1 MNSPE
6 KLSSPSIKLIQ
17 GGLYVFEQN
26 IGQTHP
32 EVAYLLKGIDSA
44 FYFTPAY
51 MAMTFSKCI
60 KKNDKTTPFSFPTSN
75 EWESWGLRMRF
86 TEARSDVSPEGLY
99 PQKAVTHYY
108 RGNDPSK
115 WITDVPT
122 FEKVSYSDIYP
133 GIELVFYINNGL
145 LEFDFIVSAGADAA
159 NIALEFEGSH
169 GIEVEE
175 DGHLLVV
182 TNGQP
187 LRLKPPFIYQD
198 NRNRKVGGGYVK
210 LSDTRIA
217 IQVEDEYDR
226 SAPLIIDPVLT
237 YSTYLGGSATTDA
250 FGIALDA
257 SGNAYVTGLTTS
269 LDFPTQ
275 VPFQSTYAGGANDA
289 FVTKLAPSGST
300 LVYSTYLGGS
310 GDDQGRGIA
319 VDFSGNAYVTGST
332 TSTDFPL
339 ANAFQAVPPG
349 TTNAFVTKFDAS
361 GGTLAYSTYLGGV
374 NQDAGLGIAVDS
386 VGSAYVTGLTTSP
399 DFPTLNAYQPTP
411 IGIANAFLTKF
422 SPVGNTLVYSTFF
435 GGNITISATEGAG
448 VAVDTSDQAYLTGFT
463 TGNLTLVNPL
473 QPVYGGGSN
482 DAFIAKFDASGAN
495 VIYSTYLG
503 GSGQEL
509 GQGIT
514 VDLAENVSV
523 VGMTTSTNFP
533 TFNPVQAALGGG
545 NDFFVTKVNASGTG
559 FIFST
564 YLGGSQDD
572 NSFGIATDTFGNV
585 YVTGD
590 SASPDFPLANPLQ
603 STLTGTA
610 NAVIV
615 KFNPTGAFI
624 YSTFLG
630 GTGGDVG
637 QAIAASPS
645 GSAYVAGGTTST
657 DFPVVNPFQ
666 ANLPGSPSGFI
677 SQLADNTLVGPTGPT
692 GPSPTGPT
700 GATGP
705 TGSPGEPGP
714 DGAEGPTG
722 DTGPI
727 GMTGATG
734 AASITGGI
742 IGSQGN
748 TGATGLAGPAGAVG
762 LPGAAGTPGPAGVTG
777 LTGPIG
783 AIGPIGAAGE
793 PGAAGVV
800 GTTGSAG
807 VRGPIGPTG
816 RPGASGPRGPQGAQ
830 GPEGPPGRNG
840 KIIEI
845 VETIK
850 IIKPCRKHAYRH
862 DAEALDLVR
871 KLKRMANA
879 DLNLCHL
886 LPSIRDIARL
896 IKRRS
901 FKTAMMSLCK
911 LKNHLQELV
920 EHGEISTKKGKTMLK
935 VSAFLLNELMKLSCQ
950 EN

>member
-1 MNSPE
+1 MNSSE
-6 KLSSPSIKLIQ
+6 KLSSASVKLIR
-17 GGLYVFEQN
+17 GGSYVFEQN
-26 IGQTHP
+26 IGQTNP
-32 EVAYLLKGIDSA
+32 EAAYVLKGFDSA

-51 MAMTFSKCI
+51 MAMTFSRRI
-60 KKNDKTTPFSFPTSN
+60 KKDNKTFSLPVSN
-75 EWESWGLRMRF
+75 EWEAWGLRMRF
-86 TEARSDVSPEGLY
+86 AEARPDVAPEGLD

-115 WITDVPT
+115 WFTDVPT
-122 FEKVSYSDIYP
+122 FGRISYSDIYP
-133 GIELVFYINNGL
+133 GIDLVFYINNGS

-159 NIALEFEGSH
+159 NIALEFEGSDR
-169 GIEVEE
+169 IEVEE

-182 TNGQP
+182 TNRQP
-187 LRLKPPFIYQD
+187 IRLKPPFIYQD
-198 NRNRKVGGGYVK
+198 NKSRKVGGGYVK
-210 LSDTRIA
+210 LSNTRIA
-217 IQVEDEYDR
+217 IQVEEEYDR

-250 FGIALDA
+250 FGIGLDA

-275 VPFQSTYAGGANDA
+275 IPFQSTYAGGANDA

-300 LVYSTYLGGS
+300 LIYSTYLGGT

-332 TSTDFPL
+332 TSTDFPV
-339 ANAFQAVPPG
+339 ANAFQGVAPG

-386 VGSAYVTGLTTSP
+386 AGSAYVTGLTTSP

-411 IGIANAFLTKF
+411 IAIANAFLTKF
-422 SPVGNTLVYSTFF
+422 SPAGNTLVYSTYF
-435 GGNITISATEGAG
+435 GGNIQISAAEGAG
-448 VAVDTSDQAYLTGFT
+448 VAVDTSGQAYLTGFT
-463 TGNLTLVNPL
+463 SGNLTLVNPL
-473 QPVYGGGSN
+473 QPVFGGGSE

-503 GSGQEL
+503 GSSQEL
-509 GQGIT
+509 SQGIT
-514 VDLAENVSV
+514 VDLAQNVSV
-523 VGMTTSTNFP
+523 VGLTSSTNFP

-545 NDFFVTKVNASGTG
+545 NDFFVTKINASGTG

-572 NSFGIATDTFGNV
+572 NGFGITTDTFGNV

-603 STLTGTA
+603 STLMGTA
-610 NAVIV
+610 DAVII
-615 KFNPTGAFI
+615 KFNPTGALI

-630 GTGGDVG
+630 GNGGDVG

-666 ANLPGSPSGFI
+666 ADLPGSPSGFV
-677 SQLADNTLVGPTGPT
+677 SQLEDNTLVGPTGPT

-705 TGSPGEPGP
+705 AGSPGEPGP
-714 DGAEGPTG
+714 DGIQGPTG
-722 DTGPI
+722 DTGPT
-727 GMTGATG
+727 GANGATG
-734 AASITGGI
+734 AAGITGA
-742 IGSQGN
+742 IGSQGS
-748 TGATGLAGPAGAVG
+748 TGTIGLAGPSGAVG
-762 LPGAAGTPGPAGVTG
+762 LPGPAGIPGATGFTG
-777 LTGPIG
+777 LTGPNG
-783 AIGPIGAAGE
+783 AIGPVGAAGA
-793 PGAAGVV
+793 PGAAGTA
-800 GTTGSAG
+800 GTTGSLGAKGPAG
-807 VRGPIGPTG
+807 PKG
-816 RPGASGPRGPQGAQ
+816 RSGASGPRGPQGAQ

-850 IIKPCRKHAYRH
+850 IIKPCRRH
-862 DAEALDLVR
+862 GDRLDFEAMELTR
-871 KLKRMANA
+871 KLERMAR
-879 DLNLCHL
+879 LEMNLCHL
-886 LPSIRDIARL
+886 IPSIRDIARL
-896 IKRRS
+896 IKRRK
-901 FKTAMMSLCK
+901 FKSAMMSLSK
-911 LKNHLQELV
+911 LMNHLRELV
-920 EHGEISTKKGKTMLK
+920 EHDEISIMKGRRMLK
-935 VSAFLLNELMKLSCQ
+935 VSAFLLNELMRLNDGVK
-950 EN
+950 